1 MARKQGSSAARVLQ
15 IRQWV
20 SDQLDDAPMMPNA
33 ALVQATMAQ
42 FELGKSRASELVA
55 AARYDRRKRQ
65 TLPESW
71 QETQDAHVAALQD
84 MLEEFL
90 QIAYAAKLEGNYR
103 QQISALREVSKLRSE
118 ILTYSPTRNFE
129 QQSDHR
135 AALRAAR
142 EAHLQ
147 DRPLWD

>member
-55 AARYDRRKRQ
+55 
-65 TLPESW
+65 E
-71 QETQDAHVAALQD
+71 
-84 MLEEFL
+84 
-90 QIAYAAKLEGNYR
+90 QI
-103 QQISALREVSKLRSE
+103 
-118 ILTYSPTRNFE
+118 
-129 QQSDHR
+129 
-135 AALRAAR
+135 
-142 EAHLQ
+142 
-147 DRPLWD
+147 